1 MHDYRLIGA
10 KEVASKLGVSK
21 GTAYRIIRD
30 LNADME
36 AEGKKT
42 IPGKVDEGKFMLAY
56 FADLPG
62 RSASDER

>member
-1 MHDYRLIGA
+1 MHEYRLIGA
-10 KEVASKLGVSK
+10 EEVASKLGVSK

-42 IPGKVDEGKFMLAY
+42 IPGKVDESKFMLTY
-56 FADLPG
+56 FADLPDRG
-62 RSASDER
+62 AGDER